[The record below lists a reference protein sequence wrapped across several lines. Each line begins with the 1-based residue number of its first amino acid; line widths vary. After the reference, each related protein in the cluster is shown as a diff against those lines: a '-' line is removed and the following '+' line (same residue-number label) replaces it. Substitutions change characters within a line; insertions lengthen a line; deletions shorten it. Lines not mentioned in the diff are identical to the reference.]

1 MKQGYYNYEYGILKK
16 GSDSVDLDLIEG
28 NHYETENDYIIL
40 VYFHGTTSRYERLI
54 GYQIA
59 NSLNQDQN

>member
-1 MKQGYYNYEYGILKK
+1 MNT
-16 GSDSVDLDLIEG
+16 GSGMNHPELYHIEETEG

>member
-1 MKQGYYNYEYGILKK
+1 M
-16 GSDSVDLDLIEG
+16 LDRTEG

-40 VYFHGTTSRYERLI
+40 VYYHGTTSRYDKLI

-59 NSLNQDQN
+59 NSLHQDSN